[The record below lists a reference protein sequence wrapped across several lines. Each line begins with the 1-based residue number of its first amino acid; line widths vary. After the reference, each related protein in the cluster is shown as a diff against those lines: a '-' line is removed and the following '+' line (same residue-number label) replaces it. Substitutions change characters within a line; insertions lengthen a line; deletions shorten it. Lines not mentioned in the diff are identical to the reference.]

1 MRGSV
6 SAESASGP
14 PFEGRPANWTPTK
27 IKDITWRTNF
37 ERARQEAREAR
48 RPIVVK
54 PLNQGGAGEY
64 W

>member
-1 MRGSV
+1 MQ
-6 SAESASGP
+6 
-14 PFEGRPANWTPTK
+14 
-27 IKDITWRTNF
+27 IKDIAWRTDL
-37 ERARQEAREAR
+37 EAVRAEALRRR